1 MAVGCTVGAGV
12 GFWAWG
18 GGDLWAA
25 ALYTVPAACSASY
38 RCGLRAAM
46 YFKKTEDRDA
56 WRGSRVYSQR
66 FSTFSA
72 RRAVHPVRSSHFLLT
87 FPGRKYDCISKPDPS
102 IDRRRW
108 AAIGRRLGSDVLV
121 VSRVTR
127 HAASSQWLGAQGT
140 RLSSCESQPHTAP
153 FSLFTLNVHT
163 VRTQNSIL
171 SLPSPPHPPPT
182 EHTSTQNP
190 RV

>member
-12 GFWAWG
+12 GFWVWG
-18 GGDLWAA
+18 GGYLRAA

-121 VSRVTR
+121 DCQSSPGMLLRVSGWVLKVHDSAPVSPSHTR
-127 HAASSQWLGAQGT
+127 PLF
-140 RLSSCESQPHTAP
+140 P
-153 FSLFTLNVHT
+153 SLL
-163 VRTQNSIL
+163 
-171 SLPSPPHPPPT
+171 
-182 EHTSTQNP
+182 
-190 RV
+190 